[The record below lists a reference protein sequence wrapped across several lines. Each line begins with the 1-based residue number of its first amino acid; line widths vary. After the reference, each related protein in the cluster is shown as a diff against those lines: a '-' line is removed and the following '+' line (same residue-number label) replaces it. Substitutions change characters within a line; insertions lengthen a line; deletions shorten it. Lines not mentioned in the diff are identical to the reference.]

1 MQTISALKNEIVR
14 IGRRMYERGYVAAN
28 DGNISVRLKNG
39 NILITP
45 SGVSKG
51 FMKAEK
57 MVLVNEAGTVLSRN
71 KIPSSE
77 LEMHLKIYENRPCIV
92 SVCHAHPPYATA
104 FAAAGRE
111 LDTCLLSEMVFTL
124 GRVPLA
130 AYGAPGT
137 ENIYRDL
144 LRLLPDY
151 DAYLLANHGVV
162 TIGKSL
168 TEAYHKLETVEHSAQ
183 IMYLTEQL
191 GGGRPLSE
199 TQVRELAI
207 LKQQAGISTKTDCL
221 TDRDSTI
228 CDSKLPVPAAPD
240 LIEEIVE
247 TVIERIKHL

>member
-183 IMYLTEQL
+183 IMYLT
-191 GGGRPLSE
+191 
-199 TQVRELAI
+199 
-207 LKQQAGISTKTDCL
+207 
-221 TDRDSTI
+221 
-228 CDSKLPVPAAPD
+228 
-240 LIEEIVE
+240 
-247 TVIERIKHL
+247 